1 MLSDSILSFS
11 ENRGQSDKPDKTEGF
26 HPSDRLLR
34 RAEYL
39 SVSKTGKK
47 VQDPYFILIYQMGQ
61 TDRPRLGV
69 TVSKRV
75 GKAVTRNRLK
85 RLIREFFRKNR
96 FALETNWDINIIAKP
111 AAASLTARRV
121 QDSLAGLFSRIRRVR
136 D

>member
-1 MLSDSILSFS
+1 MSFS
-11 ENRGQSDKPDKTEGF
+11 QNQGQSDRTEGF
-26 HPSDRLLR
+26 QPSDRLLR
-34 RAEYL
+34 RAEFL
-39 SVSKTGKK
+39 SVSKSGKK
-47 VQDPYFILIYQMGQ
+47 LQDPYFILIYQTGR

-111 AAASLTARRV
+111 AAASLTARGV
-121 QDSLAGLFSRIRRVR
+121 QDALAGLFSRIRRVR